1 MQPLTFTTYDL
12 DTSPATDEAWFSL
25 RRDAWPCRELRGGQI
40 TTPAETG
47 RGGCTPAAAT
57 EETAINQTAAFKSPL
72 RQKWCILGFWNS
84 PASLIHYVNL
94 RSAGIIYSCPM
105 RITSSGLQIGVYLCL
120 WPNCRSLSQMDST
133 NLQLALC
140 LYVQLYF
147 KDSSG
152 FEINPWHSVTKRN
165 RK

>member
-25 RRDAWPCRELRGGQI
+25 RRDVWPCRELRGGQLMA
-40 TTPAETG
+40 PAETG
-47 RGGCTPAAAT
+47 RGGWAPTAAT
-57 EETAINQTAAFKSPL
+57 EETATNQTAAFKSPL
-72 RQKWCILGFWNS
+72 RQKWGLLDFWNS

-94 RSAGIIYSCPM
+94 WSAGIIYSCPM

-120 WPNCRSLSQMDST
+120 WPNCWSLSQMDST

-152 FEINPWHSVTKRN
+152 FEINPSHSVTERN